1 MFGRLFIALI
11 VCAGFV
17 SPTRAQSAPPNIV
30 FILADDVGYSD
41 LSCTGADDISTP
53 NIDQL
58 ARAGVRFTSYYAPA
72 PTCTP
77 SRAGILTGCYAQRVG
92 LPVVLNPSDKIGI
105 SSSEI
110 TLPEILKRQGY
121 ATALIGK
128 WHLGQQ
134 PQFNPTRHGFDYY
147 FGIPYSNDFGPERH
161 PGWPAIPLYRNDRI
175 IEQPVKLETLTER
188 ITQESI
194 DFITKNKNHRFF
206 LMITHVAAHTPW
218 IVSDKFKGKSKAG
231 PYGDFIQAMD
241 WSVGEVTKTLRDL
254 HLDDHTMVIFAS
266 DNGPLDHRMPELEK
280 LYGDAAKVTRGD
292 EFLRGGKGSS
302 WEGGVRVPCIVKW
315 DGKTAQGRQ
324 VNELT
329 AGIDWLPTLAT
340 IAGAG
345 APNDRII
352 DGKDITPLIVNS
364 IARSPHD
371 VFYYYRGNALE
382 AVRSGQWKLH
392 LAHDTRKGKVPE
404 QLFNL
409 DGDVREQHDAAKEQ
423 PQVVADLEALAEQ
436 ARDDLGD
443 SNQNREGHNRRAPGR
458 AEDAMAAP
466 TASGQP

>member
-1 MFGRLFIALI
+1 MVWRFLIALI
-11 VCAGFV
+11 GCAGFV
-17 SPTRAQSAPPNIV
+17 LPTRAQAAPPNIV

-58 ARAGVRFTSYYAPA
+58 ARSGVRFTSYYAPC

-77 SRAGILTGCYAQRVG
+77 TRAAILTGCYPQRVG

-105 SSSEI
+105 SSTEI

-161 PGWPAIPLYRNDRI
+161 PGWPPIPLYRNDQI

-188 ITQESI
+188 ITQESV
-194 DFITKNKNHRFF
+194 DFITKNKNRRFF

-241 WSVGEVTKTLRDL
+241 WSVGEVMKTLRDL
-254 HLDDHTMVIFAS
+254 QLDGRTMVIFAS

-280 LYGDAAKVTRGD
+280 LYGDAAKVKRGD

-352 DGKDITPLIVNS
+352 DGKDITPLIVDS
-364 IARSPHD
+364 SARSPHD

-382 AVRSGQWKLH
+382 AVRSGQWKLQ
-392 LAHDTRKGKVPE
+392 LAHDGKNGNVPE

-443 SNQNREGHNRRAPGR
+443 SNEKREGHNRRPPGR
-458 AEDAMAAP
+458 AEDTTGAAVE
-466 TASGQP
+466 TGAR

>member
-1 MFGRLFIALI
+1 MIWRVLFALI

-17 SPTRAQSAPPNIV
+17 RLVRAQSAPPNIV

-41 LSCTGADDISTP
+41 LSCTGADNISTP

-58 ARAGVRFTSYYAPA
+58 ARDGVRFTSYYAPS

-77 SRAGILTGCYAQRVG
+77 SRAAIMTGCYAQRVG
-92 LPVVLNPSDKIGI
+92 LPLVLNPTDTIGI
-105 SSSEI
+105 SASEI
-110 TLPEILKRQGY
+110 TLPEILKQRGY

-134 PQFNPTRHGFDYY
+134 AQFNPTRHGFDYW

-161 PGWPAIPLYRNDRI
+161 SGWPAIPLYRNDHV
-175 IEQPVKLETLTER
+175 IEQPAKLDTLTER

-194 DFITKNKNHRFF
+194 DFITKNKTHRFF
-206 LMITHVAAHTPW
+206 LMISHVAAHTPW
-218 IVSDKFKGKSKAG
+218 IVSERFKGKSKAG
-231 PYGDFIQAMD
+231 PYGDFVQAMD
-241 WSVGEVTKTLRDL
+241 WSVGEVMKTLRDL
-254 HLDDHTMVIFAS
+254 HLDSRTMVIFAS
-266 DNGPLDHRMPELEK
+266 DNGPLDHPMPELEK
-280 LYGDAAKVTRGD
+280 LYGDAAKVKRGD
-292 EFLRGGKGSS
+292 EFLRGGKNSS

-324 VNELT
+324 SNELC
-329 AGIDWLPTLAT
+329 AGIDWLPTLARL
-340 IAGAG
+340 AGAG

-352 DGKDITPLIVNS
+352 DGKDILPLIVDS
-364 IARSPHD
+364 TARSPHD

-392 LAHDTRKGKVPE
+392 LAHDEKKRAVPAR
-404 QLFNL
+404 LYNL
-409 DGDVREQHDAAKEQ
+409 DGDVREQNDVAKDQ
-423 PQVVADLEALAEQ
+423 PQVVADLEALADQ

-443 SNQNREGHNRRAPGR
+443 SYEKREGHNRRPAGR
-458 AEDAMAAP
+458 AGDVVAAP
-466 TASGQP
+466 AATQSP

>member
-161 PGWPAIPLYRNDRI
+161 PGWPAIPLYRNDQI